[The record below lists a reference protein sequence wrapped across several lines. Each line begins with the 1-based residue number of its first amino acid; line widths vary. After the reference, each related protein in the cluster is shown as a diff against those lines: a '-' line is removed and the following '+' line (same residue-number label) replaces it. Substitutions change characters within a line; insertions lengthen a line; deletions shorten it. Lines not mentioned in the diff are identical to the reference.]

1 MAFRDLEVVGLRGG
15 DTGDVL
21 VEDTAVMP
29 LNVRASG
36 LSGLPGGVG
45 LVEPLV

>member
-1 MAFRDLEVVGLRGG
+1 MAFRALKIVGLRGG
-15 DTGDVL
+15 DIGV

-36 LSGLPGGVG
+36 VSGLLGGVG